1 MLDKYPDIAA
11 VNNLPVNSDPDIARD
26 ALATCAIGATRF
38 EEKFSRAQ
46 LERMVK
52 RDLETRFKKDPKYS
66 AHVHD
71 DVPGSDVKEYGSRGR
86 TSSKGTFV
94 RVSDYEAG
102 GGLDTLLTGGWLRV
116 AKDRIGDGLR
126 TSSGCYG
133 PLIACVLGRKA
144 AGCRR
149 KRHPRQP
156 HEIGRCAVLFAQHL
170 PRPGRKVRPAYR
182 FDQSSTRSESSGR
195 LIPGHSQPQ
204 PCRIRIEGRGHGSLF
219 GRG

>member
-1 MLDKYPDIAA
+1 VLDKYPDIAA

-26 ALATCAIGATRF
+26 AEQLKTILATCAIGATRF

-116 AKDRIGDGLR
+116 AKDRIDPVAWSHQFGFERKTERQVWGIIFKSQSETATEAPSR
-126 TSSGCYG
+126 FHGRSWRGPVHRPFGC
-133 PLIACVLGRKA
+133 
-144 AGCRR
+144 
-149 KRHPRQP
+149 
-156 HEIGRCAVLFAQHL
+156 
-170 PRPGRKVRPAYR
+170 
-182 FDQSSTRSESSGR
+182 
-195 LIPGHSQPQ
+195 
-204 PCRIRIEGRGHGSLF
+204 
-219 GRG
+219 